1 MPEIDLGLPG
11 EPVPEPDRPQSRTG
25 WLPRVP
31 DRWRRPLPRSL
42 VALGSAVLAAVATA
56 LFLGGPAD
64 QSATD
69 RPAPQPARL
78 LTPETWLV
86 VEEGGNLPPLDLT
99 GGAGTWLARAA
110 DQHPP
115 DAVLVLALDNHGPRL
130 IGLSSGSYQ
139 VRASCAART
148 LPAGV
153 DRPLRVMVVVR
164 DVADQIGDPIE
175 VTCDRAPQ
183 VIQERLRVTG
193 YQGFYGEHYFRFGAS
208 ESEPDPFLSIGR
220 TDPLVVLSF
229 TPA

>member
-1 MPEIDLGLPG
+1 MPEIDLGVPG
-11 EPVPEPDRPQSRTG
+11 EPEPVPERSGTRT
-25 WLPRVP
+25 
-31 DRWRRPLPRSL
+31 WRRPLPRSL
-42 VALGSAVLAAVATA
+42 VALGSAVLAAAATA
-56 LFLGGPAD
+56 LYLGGPAD
-64 QSATD
+64 QPAPD

-86 VEEGGNLPPLDLT
+86 VEEGGHLPPLELT

-110 DQHPP
+110 GQHPP

-130 IGLSSGSYQ
+130 IGLPSGSYR
-139 VRASCAART
+139 VRASCTARSR
-148 LPAGV
+148 PADV
-153 DRPLRVMVVVR
+153 DQPLLVMVSVR
-164 DVADQIGDPIE
+164 DPADQTGEPVPIG
-175 VTCDRAPQ
+175 CDGATQ

-193 YQGFYGEHYFRFGAS
+193 YQGFYGEHYFRFGTS